1 MVAKTYYLQMLTQ
14 KLDTRRNRREVYTLC
29 TILDHLCLGE
39 YEPLG
44 SNMDALIFQ
53 SSLHSTFFLPNSL
66 VLQFAFSQSSFA
78 RRVVIL
84 LVMILLWGCY
94 PCGSFGGCCDFV
106 VLDWTPSGIAF
117 LAVKGQLVKSVPNF
131 AA

>member
-1 MVAKTYYLQMLTQ
+1 MLTQ

-44 SNMDALIFQ
+44 VIMDALIFQ
-53 SSLHSTFFLPNSL
+53 SSLHSIFLLSISL
-66 VLQFAFSQSSFA
+66 ALQFAFSQSSFA
-78 RRVVIL
+78 HRVVIILVVIL
-84 LVMILLWGCY
+84 LWGGY
-94 PCGSFGGCCDFV
+94 PSGSFGGCCDFV
-106 VLDWTPSGIAF
+106 VLVWTPSGIAF
-117 LAVKGQLVKSVPNF
+117 PAVRGQLEKRVPSF